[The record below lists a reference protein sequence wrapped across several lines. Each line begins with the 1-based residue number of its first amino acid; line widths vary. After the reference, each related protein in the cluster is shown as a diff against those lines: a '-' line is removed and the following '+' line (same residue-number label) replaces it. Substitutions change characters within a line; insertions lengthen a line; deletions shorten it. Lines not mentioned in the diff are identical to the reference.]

1 VVEINENFGQTI
13 AGNALNG
20 SQFTVNPG
28 TGGTVQIGI
37 DDTADSRLQFS
48 IMDAT
53 AVGLNIDNLDVGS
66 VANAR
71 SAMSQLD
78 GAISLVSDERGKLG
92 SVQNRLEFTM
102 SNLANM
108 IQAIDSSRSAI
119 RDVDFAKE
127 MTDMARNQI
136 LVQSSS
142 SILAQA
148 NKINQSVLGLLN

>member
-1 VVEINENFGQTI
+1 MG
-13 AGNALNG
+13 
-20 SQFTVNPG
+20 
-28 TGGTVQIGI
+28 
-37 DDTADSRLQFS
+37 

-53 AVGLNIDNLDVGS
+53 AVGLSIDGLNVDS

-78 GAISLVSDERGKLG
+78 GAISKISDERGKLG

-148 NKINQSVLGLLN
+148 NQINQSV